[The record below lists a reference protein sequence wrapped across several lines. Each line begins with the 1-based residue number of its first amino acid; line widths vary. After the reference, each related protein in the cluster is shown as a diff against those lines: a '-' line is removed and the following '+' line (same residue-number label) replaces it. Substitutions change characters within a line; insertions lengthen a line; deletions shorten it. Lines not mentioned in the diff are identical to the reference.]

1 MRHLRFLP
9 VVAALTALG
18 LLPLAGCGW
27 ADSDRI
33 SSDFHATVA
42 HAPANLEVDNEVG
55 AIEIDAWGEPS
66 IEINATKRGP
76 SYDVVNAIKI
86 TVTSNAHTV
95 TVNTQFPS
103 GSTNSKVEY
112 TIHAPAAIALR
123 LTQSVGAIKSTGFTG
138 DVDERTSTGA
148 IESTLGA
155 LGGTQHVRLEVNVGA
170 IKVSLPA
177 SADAAVTASTSVG
190 AIKSDFPL
198 SITRTM
204 VGQNAQGKIGG
215 GSAVADFTVST
226 GAIAIQRE

>member
-1 MRHLRFLP
+1 MRHLRFVP
-9 VVAALTALG
+9 VLAALTALSM
-18 LLPLAGCGW
+18 LPLAGCTW
-27 ADSDRI
+27 IDSDRV

-42 HAPANLEVDNEVG
+42 HAPANLEVDNAVG
-55 AIEIDAWGEPS
+55 SITIDAWDQPG
-66 IEINATKRGP
+66 IEVDATKRGP
-76 SYDVVNAIKI
+76 SYDAVNAIKI
-86 TVTSNAHTV
+86 NVASNARTV
-95 TVNTQFPS
+95 TVTTHFPS

-148 IESTLGA
+148 IESSLGA
-155 LGGTQHVRLEVNVGA
+155 LGGSQQVRINVSVGA
-170 IKVSLPA
+170 IKVSLP
-177 SADAAVTASTSVG
+177 SNADAAVSASTSVG

-204 VGQNAQGKIGG
+204 VGQNAEGKIGG
-215 GSAVADFTVST
+215 GSAVADFSVST